1 MANIND
7 FKSRLKGG
15 GARANQFKVTLP
27 FPGFASVGGETSD
40 MAFLCTATSTPASTV
55 AEVAVAFRGRSLY
68 VAGDRTFDTWST
80 TVLNDTDFKIYR
92 ATERW
97 LNGINNMTDNEGLT
111 NPSDYQVDAFVDHL
125 DRNGATLKSWT
136 FRGVFPTALPGIALD
151 YGTNDAIETFDVTWR
166 YQWFETDVAGSGTN
180 VSWSG
185 STGQTGGAPS

>member
-1 MANIND
+1 MASINE

-15 GARANQFKVTLP
+15 GARANQFKVVMN
-27 FPGFASVGGETSD
+27 FPAFAGGKDETTE
-40 MAFLCTATSTPASTV
+40 MAFLCSATTTPGSNV
-55 AEVAVAFRGRSLY
+55 AEVPIAFRGRTLY

-136 FRGVFPTALPGIALD
+136 FRGLFPTALPGIALN
-151 YGTNDAIETFDVTWR
+151 YGTNDAVETFDVTWR
-166 YQWFETDVAGSGTN
+166 YQYFETDT
-180 VSWSG
+180 
-185 STGQTGGAPS
+185 TT

>member
-27 FPGFASVGGETSD
+27 FPGYASVGGETSD
-40 MAFLCTATSTPASTV
+40 MAFLCTATSTPASNI
-55 AEVAVAFRGRSLY
+55 ADVAVPFRGRSLY

-136 FRGVFPTALPGIALD
+136 FRGLFPTALPGIALN
-151 YGTNDAIETFDVTWR
+151 YGTNDAVETFDVTWR
-166 YQWFETDVAGSGTN
+166 YQYFETDT
-180 VSWSG
+180 
-185 STGQTGGAPS
+185 TT